1 VTHGGEGA
9 GHTPRV
15 PSWATVVVLVGV
27 AVAAAVR
34 LPAVGAS
41 LVADE
46 SGYTLVGRAWSPD
59 AGSPFGHYWVD
70 RPPMLIAVYRLADE
84 AAGPTGIRWLAVVAS
99 ALAVLASAALA
110 REVVAR
116 LRPDASER
124 DTGIVVAAS
133 ALTATALVA
142 NASIGVMLAKG
153 EILSL
158 PLLVGS
164 MWLTLLALRR
174 GSPVAALAAG
184 LLAGGALGL
193 KQNLVGAIVFAAVLL
208 LAERVRGRVGTRELL
223 RLGAAFAAG
232 AAVYVVATVAWALGA
247 GVDLSALYYAVYG
260 VRSDAV
266 SVIADGP
273 LGSVL
278 RHAARMAQVTV
289 TSGLVLVLV
298 GLLVHVLR
306 RGREAT
312 SVALATLAVA
322 LVDGFALLLGGAFRL
337 PYLLAMVPSAV
348 LAVAVMTA
356 DGRGRRTVRD
366 STVPVLPLL
375 LVGVLVASS
384 LVSGVSRLHDLNRFQ
399 RPTTAQMLGRSIG
412 AAAEPGDSLTVVL
425 GSADLQFQSG
435 LPSPYTHLW
444 SLPARV
450 LDPGLRDLTA
460 LLGSPDA
467 PTWVVVAYDLS
478 GLADDAGA
486 RVHTA
491 LAEDYVEVGTACGSR
506 VVYRRA
512 DQPRP
517 KPVLRC
523 APMRRQFGHP

>member
-1 VTHGGEGA
+1 M
-9 GHTPRV
+9 PRSRV
-15 PSWATVVVLVGV
+15 PPWARVVVLVG
-27 AVAAAVR
+27 ALVAAAVR

-46 SGYTLVGRAWSPD
+46 SGYTLVGRAWSPEPD
-59 AGSPFGHYWVD
+59 SPFGHYWVD
-70 RPPMLIAVYRLADE
+70 RPPMLIAVYRVADE
-84 AAGPTGIRWLAVVAS
+84 LAGPAGIRWLAVVAS
-99 ALAVLASAALA
+99 ALVVLSSAALA
-110 REVVAR
+110 HEALDRV
-116 LRPDASER
+116 RPDAGAR
-124 DTGIVVAAS
+124 DTGLVVAS
-133 ALTATALVA
+133 SSLTATALVA

-164 MWLTLLALRR
+164 MWLVLRALRT
-174 GSPVAALAAG
+174 GSVPTAAVSG

-193 KQNLVGAIVFAAVLL
+193 KQNLVGAIVFAGVLL
-208 LAERVRGRVGTRELL
+208 LLERVRGQVGTREVL
-223 RLGAAFAAG
+223 RIGGAFAAG
-232 AAVYVVATVAWALGA
+232 AAVYVVATVAWALVA
-247 GVDLSALYYAVYG
+247 GVHLSAVYYAVYG

-266 SVIADGP
+266 SVIAAGP

-278 RHAARMAQVTV
+278 RHALRMAQVTV

-306 RGREAT
+306 RGRAAS
-312 SVALATLAVA
+312 SVALAALAVA
-322 LVDGFALLLGGAFRL
+322 LVDGSALLLGGAFRL
-337 PYLLAMVPSAV
+337 PYLLAMVPGAV

-356 DGRGRRTVRD
+356 DGRSRRTVPG
-366 STVPVLPLL
+366 SAVPVLPV
-375 LVGVLVASS
+375 LVVVVLVASS
-384 LVSGVSRLHDLNRFQ
+384 AVSGVSRLHDLSRFQ
-399 RPTTAQMLGRSIG
+399 RPTTAMMLGRSIG
-412 AAAEPGDSLTVVL
+412 AASEPGDSLTVVL

-450 LDPGLRDLTA
+450 ADPGLEDLSG
-460 LLGSPDA
+460 LLASPEA

-486 RVHTA
+486 HVDAA
-491 LAEDYVEVGTACGSR
+491 LARDYVEVGTACGHR

-512 DQPRP
+512 DQPRQP
-517 KPVLRC
+517 PVLRC
-523 APMRRQFGHP
+523 GPMRQRFGYP